1 MGLMTRPSR
10 FRRPNMRNVVV
21 VMPSAFTLGN
31 LFFGFWAMVK
41 ASQGDFLW
49 AGWFVMFAGVLDM
62 LDGRLARKVNAGT
75 RFGAELDSLVDVISF
90 GVAPAVIMYFLEF
103 QTAGRFAWVI
113 CYIYVVAVAV
123 RLARYNILSHG
134 KPHSSWFT
142 GLPSPSAGMTLATYY
157 AFSQTSWYQASVAY
171 LNLQKEGLVI
181 LILLL
186 SALMVSNVRYPKF
199 PGIGFRS
206 PKAIMGT
213 LFNIALLVG
222 ALTVPEYVFFPLGMS
237 YMIYGLVRGT
247 VLGLLERTDATDE
260 VNDDAADEQL
270 IVEADEHD
278 FPLSRRIGD
287 RRKDIAE

>member
-1 MGLMTRPSR
+1 MGLIPRRPR
-10 FRRPNMRNVVV
+10 FSRPNMRGVVV

-31 LFFGFWAMVK
+31 LFFGFWAIVS
-41 ASQGDFLW
+41 ASQGNFLW

-103 QTAGRFAWVI
+103 STAGRFGWVI

-134 KPHSSWFT
+134 KPHTNWFT
-142 GLPSPSAGMTLATYY
+142 GLPSPSAGMTLAVYY
-157 AFSQTSWYQASVAY
+157 AFSQTSWYQASLAY

-181 LILLL
+181 LILLV

-206 PKAIMGT
+206 RSAILGT
-213 LFNIALLVG
+213 VFNIALLVG
-222 ALTVPEYVFFPLGMS
+222 SLTVPEYILFPVGMT
-237 YMIYGLVRGT
+237 YLAYGLIRAT
-247 VLGLLERTDATDE
+247 VLGLLERGDNHEEPTDE
-260 VNDDAADEQL
+260 HL
-270 IVEADEHD
+270 IEPAEEDD
-278 FPLSRRIGD
+278 FPTARRVAE
-287 RRKDIAE
+287 RRKDI